1 MDTRPPAYDRLLP
14 VLLFGLSFCLLACEV
29 VLLRVL
35 TYLQWYH
42 FAYLVISLALL
53 GFGASGTLLHLFR
66 PFWLRHYERVFTSA
80 LLLTGI
86 AMAAVRPL
94 MAVIPTESFLV
105 VWQPGRLW
113 GLILLCLTLFLP
125 FFCGAFGL
133 ILVFSAAPRRIALH
147 YGANLLGSGV
157 GALGGLLLLYRWHPL
172 DLPPLLGLGT
182 GVLGLLCAGSAWL
195 RERRSSTKAAVP
207 VYPALGL
214 AGLAVI
220 ALLGWAAPLKPSMS
234 PYKALSRTRLM
245 PQTEVLLERS
255 GPLGIL
261 TVVRSPT
268 LRSATGLS
276 LSFQGEIRPQAVAFL
291 DGNPLGPLPLLDDTA
306 ATSPLR
312 HASFTLPYRIRSFD
326 SSFDYAQD
334 RPFDYAQD
342 KPFDN
347 GQKESLRVL
356 VLNATAGSEVHQAL
370 MEGAGTVTAVV
381 RNPMMLQ
388 ALEDLIEAETIT
400 ATVYRD
406 PRVRVIAAEPR
417 SFLYRDTGR
426 FDVVMIPPT
435 GGVVNAAAAMQAI
448 YENNLLTVEGVTAIL
463 RRLSPEGFLC
473 ITTWLDSPPRRPLKL
488 FGLLTAA
495 LEAIGPEAVVYPG
508 AHLAAIGS
516 WNVATMVLSRR
527 PWSPGELDRIR
538 RFAANEGFDLLY
550 LPDGGGDERAIT
562 FHQLADTTLVP
573 NLAVLAAGITARG
586 ALASPFHL
594 TPPTDN
600 RPFFHHFLTIRS
612 LSIMRH
618 TLGAAG
624 VMLAEW
630 GYVLLWITL
639 VLLLIGGAVLI
650 LLPLGL
656 SRRPAAQGMA
666 QGKPLS
672 LLYFGAIGGG
682 FMLVEIV
689 LIQKLVLVL
698 GDPVFATAAVIAAL
712 LVFAGAGSILSERL
726 ARAPGLLVPGAVA
739 LIILLLAGLFT
750 SVLYFAS
757 GWASLA
763 QGGRLLVVIAALAP
777 LALVMGVFF
786 PTGVRWLDT
795 AGSDHLVPW
804 AWGVNGFT
812 AVIATP
818 IATIAALKLGFPA
831 VGALGAG
838 CYLLAAAVSFRW
850 WARRQANQPAPPAS
864 PIPNSHQGK

>member
-1 MDTRPPAYDRLLP
+1 MDDRPPVRDRLLP
-14 VLLFGLSFCLLACEV
+14 ALLFGLSFCLLACEV

-53 GFGASGTLLHLFR
+53 GFGASGTLLHLLR
-66 PFWLRHYERVFTSA
+66 PFWLRHYERVFAAA
-80 LLLTGI
+80 LILTGI
-86 AMAAVRPL
+86 SMAAVKPL
-94 MAVIPTESFLV
+94 MAVIPTDSFLA

-113 GLILLCLTLFLP
+113 GLALLCLTLFLP
-125 FFCGAFGL
+125 FFCGAFAL

-147 YGANLLGSGV
+147 YGANLLGSGA
-157 GALGGLLLLYRWHPL
+157 GALSGLLLLYRWHPL

-182 GVLGLLCAGSAWL
+182 GTLGLLYVGMVWL
-195 RERRSSTKAAVP
+195 RERKSSSKAVFP
-207 VYPALGL
+207 VYPVL
-214 AGLAVI
+214 GLAVI

-234 PYKALSRTRLM
+234 PYKALSRTLLM
-245 PQTEVLLERS
+245 PQTEVLLERAS
-255 GPLGIL
+255 PLGVL
-261 TVVRSPT
+261 TIVRSPT

-276 LSFQGEIRPQAVAFL
+276 LSFQGEIHPQAVAFL

-312 HASFTLPYRIRSFD
+312 HASFNLPYRIRSFGAG
-326 SSFDYAQD
+326 SGP
-334 RPFDYAQD
+334 R
-342 KPFDN
+342 
-347 GQKESLRVL
+347 RVL
-356 VLNATAGSEVHQAL
+356 VLNAAAGSEVHQAL

-381 RNPMMLQ
+381 RNPVMLQ
-388 ALEDLIEAETIT
+388 ALDDLVETET
-400 ATVYRD
+400 VAATVYQE
-406 PRVRVIAAEPR
+406 PRVRVIATEPR
-417 SFLYRDTGR
+417 SFLYRGTGL
-426 FDVVMIPPT
+426 FDVVMIPPA

-448 YENNLLTVEGVTAIL
+448 YENNLLTVEGVAAIL
-463 RRLSPEGFLC
+463 KRLSPEGLLC
-473 ITTWLDSPPRRPLKL
+473 VTTWLDSPPRRPLKL
-488 FGLLTAA
+488 FGLLAAA
-495 LEAIGPEAVVYPG
+495 LEALGPEAVANPG

-527 PWSPGELDRIR
+527 PWSPGELEHIR

-550 LPDGGGDERAIT
+550 LPDGGEDEEAIT

-573 NLAVLAAGITARG
+573 NLALLSAGTPERG
-586 ALASPFHL
+586 ALSSPFHL

-600 RPFFHHFLTIRS
+600 RPFFHHFLTLRS

-639 VLLLIGGAVLI
+639 ALLLVCGAMLI

-656 SRRPAAQGMA
+656 SRRPAAHGMA

-712 LVFAGAGSILSERL
+712 LVFAGVGSILSGRL
-726 ARAPGLLVPGAVA
+726 ARAQGVLVPGAVGLIMLMLAA
-739 LIILLLAGLFT
+739 LFM
-750 SVLYFAS
+750 SVVCFSS

-763 QGGRLLVVIAALAP
+763 QGGRLVVVIAALVP
-777 LALVMGVFF
+777 LALAMGIFF
-786 PTGVRWLDT
+786 PLGVRWLDA
-795 AGSDHLVPW
+795 AGADHLVPW
-804 AWGVNGFT
+804 AWGVNGFA

-818 IATIAALKLGFPA
+818 VATIAALKLGFPA
-831 VGALGAG
+831 VGSLGVG